1 MVFHL
6 NDTVFL
12 GAWAI
17 VGSTLGYLAFRSSP
31 KNSPSER
38 LKQCLL
44 SVGLGLFL
52 AFPLYEY
59 LNDSD
64 VFSFPKNLNMML
76 SGVGAFGLPDIILR
90 HWPKIVNKIMDRLF
104 GTNPYEQ
111 YGNHNRNN
119 TNNSNHE
126 PNDFGE

>member
-31 KNSPSER
+31 ENSPSER

-44 SVGLGLFL
+44 SVGIGLFL

-59 LNDSD
+59 LNYSD
-64 VFSFPKNLNMML
+64 VFSFPKKLNMML

-90 HWPKIVNKIMDRLF
+90 HWPKMVNKLMDKFF
-104 GTNPYEQ
+104 GTNSYEQ
-111 YGNHNRNN
+111 H
-119 TNNSNHE
+119 NSNHN
-126 PNDFGE
+126 NDKYDHFGE

>member
-31 KNSPSER
+31 ENSPSER

-59 LNDSD
+59 LNYSD
-64 VFSFPKNLNMML
+64 VFPFSKNLNMML

-90 HWPKIVNKIMDRLF
+90 HWPNIVNRVMDKVF
-104 GTNPYEQ
+104 GGRERDND
-111 YGNHNRNN
+111 NHHHNDK
-119 TNNSNHE
+119 
-126 PNDFGE
+126 DFGE

>member
-31 KNSPSER
+31 ENSPSER

-59 LNDSD
+59 LNYSD
-64 VFSFPKNLNMML
+64 VFLFPKNLNMML
-76 SGVGAFGLPDIILR
+76 SGIGAFGLPDIILR
-90 HWPKIVNKIMDRLF
+90 HWPKVVNKLMDRYF
-104 GTNPYEQ
+104 GTNPYERYSHYDNKNNKPDD
-111 YGNHNRNN
+111 YG
-119 TNNSNHE
+119 E
-126 PNDFGE
+126 

>member
-12 GAWAI
+12 GAWAV

-59 LNDSD
+59 LNYSG
-64 VFSFPKNLNMML
+64 VFPFSKNLNMML

-90 HWPKIVNKIMDRLF
+90 HWPDIVNRVIDKVF
-104 GTNPYEQ
+104 GGRERDND
-111 YGNHNRNN
+111 NHHHNDK
-119 TNNSNHE
+119 
-126 PNDFGE
+126 DFGE

>member
-31 KNSPSER
+31 ENSPSER

-59 LNDSD
+59 LNYSD
-64 VFSFPKNLNMML
+64 VFLFPKNLNMML

-90 HWPKIVNKIMDRLF
+90 HWPKVVNKLMDRCF
-104 GTNPYEQ
+104 GTNPYERYSHYDNKNNKPDD
-111 YGNHNRNN
+111 YG
-119 TNNSNHE
+119 E
-126 PNDFGE
+126 

>member
-31 KNSPSER
+31 ENSPSER

-52 AFPLYEY
+52 AFPLSGANVDATGIE
-59 LNDSD
+59 
-64 VFSFPKNLNMML
+64 KML
-76 SGVGAFGLPDIILR
+76 
-90 HWPKIVNKIMDRLF
+90 
-104 GTNPYEQ
+104 
-111 YGNHNRNN
+111 
-119 TNNSNHE
+119 
-126 PNDFGE
+126 